1 MSRSLKRDRGGMH
14 ETAAV
19 LPKRRCPPAADTR
32 KRRMLESSLH
42 SLPPI
47 PKRRCNNNHRFLIPG
62 KNTYTASE
70 VCVLLDHIE
79 SYYATQVHVTQ
90 TYDYIS

>member
-19 LPKRRCPPAADTR
+19 LPKRRCPPVADTR

-42 SLPPI
+42 SLPI

-70 VCVLLDHIE
+70 VCVLLDQIE

-90 TYDYIS
+90 MYDYIS